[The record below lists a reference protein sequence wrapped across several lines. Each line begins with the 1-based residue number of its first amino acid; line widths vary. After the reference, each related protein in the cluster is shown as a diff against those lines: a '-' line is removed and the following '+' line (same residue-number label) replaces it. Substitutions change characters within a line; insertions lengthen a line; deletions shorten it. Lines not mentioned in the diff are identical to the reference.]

1 MFAKSIVSVVALGLG
16 CVCAL
21 PAQPVSAQDR
31 SYSRNAALDQDANF
45 STAEVDQILAPI
57 ALYPDDLLANVLM
70 ASTYPLEVVEAAR
83 WMEKPENADLKGDAL
98 ARALDDEDWDPSVKS
113 LTAFPDVLEMMS
125 ENLDWT
131 RKLGDAVLADQ
142 ARVMDRVQFL
152 RDKADAAGHLE
163 SNEYRKVSNR
173 RVDDED
179 YYYIE
184 PAEPD
189 VVYVPVYEPTVV
201 YGGWWHDDYPPYYWP
216 LADDYYYDGYYWGIG
231 VAIAPALWDWSR
243 PRWHRHYIHINPKKY
258 NRLRH
263 RRHKKFNSNRW
274 RHDRHHRRGVRYD
287 RHRDGKRAHKGRR
300 DGGSNVFKL
309 KNPDRRFGKAKW
321 RRDDRPDD
329 RKSFRRGDPGDRK
342 SFRRG
347 GPSDRKKA
355 GGPRDRKN
363 IKRFNGP
370 MNADKRGP
378 PRKKQL
384 VPVNKRKPD
393 VKKGFNKKQ
402 FQNRKGVAK
411 RKPNFK
417 NKGIGKRKSGPKK
430 AKSFN
435 KKRKAVKRNAGKRKG
450 VTRNVG
456 KRKVGK
462 RNAGQRKAVKRN
474 VGKRRAGGQRRGG
487 GNKRGGGG
495 QKKGKRR

>member
-31 SYSRNAALDQDANF
+31 SYTRNAALDQDADF
-45 STAEVDQILAPI
+45 SNPEIDQILAPI
-57 ALYPDDLLANVLM
+57 ALYPDDILANVLM

-83 WMEKPENADLKGDAL
+83 WLERSENADLKGDAL

-113 LTAFPDVLEMMS
+113 LTAFPDVLDMMI

-201 YGGWWHDDYPPYYWP
+201 YGGWWYDDYPPYYWP

-263 RRHKKFNSNRW
+263 RRHKKFRSNRW

-287 RHRDGKRAHKGRR
+287 RHRDGKRAQKGRR
-300 DGGSNVFKL
+300 DRGKDVFKL
-309 KNPDRRFGKAKW
+309 KSPDRRLGKAKW

-329 RKSFRRGDPGDRK
+329 RKSFRRGDRGDRK
-342 SFRRG
+342 SFRRDA
-347 GPSDRKKA
+347 PRDRKKA
-355 GGPRDRKN
+355 GGPRDRN
-363 IKRFNGP
+363 NVKRFNGP
-370 MNADKRGP
+370 KNADKRGP

-384 VPVNKRKPD
+384 VPVNKRKPA
-393 VKKGFNKKQ
+393 VKKKFNKKK

-417 NKGIGKRKSGPKK
+417 KRAIGKRTSGPKK
-430 AKSFN
+430 AKSSN
-435 KKRKAVKRNAGKRKG
+435 KKRKAVKRNAGKRKIG
-450 VTRNVG
+450 N
-456 KRKVGK
+456 
-462 RNAGQRKAVKRN
+462 RNAGKRKAVKRQAGKRR
-474 VGKRRAGGQRRGG
+474 VGKRPAG
-487 GNKRGGGG
+487 KRGGG
-495 QKKGKRR
+495 KKGKKKGKK